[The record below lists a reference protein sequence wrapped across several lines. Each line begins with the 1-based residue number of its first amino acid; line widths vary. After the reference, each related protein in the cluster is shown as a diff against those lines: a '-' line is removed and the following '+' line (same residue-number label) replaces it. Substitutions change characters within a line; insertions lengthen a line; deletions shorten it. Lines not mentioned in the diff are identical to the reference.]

1 MWFPDERDDRSANRW
16 HSMGKKNTGDSSAVG
31 AKLKLRTKGRKLKS
45 ELLLKRL
52 ASDFDLEK
60 KVSRKK
66 LFPALSSL

>member
-1 MWFPDERDDRSANRW
+1 
-16 HSMGKKNTGDSSAVG
+16 MGKKNTGDSSAVG

>member
-1 MWFPDERDDRSANRW
+1 
-16 HSMGKKNTGDSSAVG
+16 MGKKNTGDSSAVG

-52 ASDFDLEK
+52 APDFDLEK